1 MSFVKFSSECLM
13 DGSTSLENLYISEF
27 MPSMPD
33 AINKVYI
40 YGLFLCSQGDALDN
54 SLPALASRL
63 NITVEDVT
71 VAYEY
76 LAGLGLVQILQK
88 NPIEVRYLPMR
99 LGGHVR
105 KFKPDKY
112 TDFNT
117 RIQEILAGRVI
128 TPNEFHEYYSY
139 IEDYHL
145 EPTLL
150 SFMLTA

>member
-33 AINKVYI
+33 AFNKVYI
-40 YGLFLCSQGDALDN
+40 YGLFLCTQGDALDN

-88 NPIEVRYLPMR
+88 NPIEVRYLPIR

-117 RIQEILAGRVI
+117 FPD
-128 TPNEFHEYYSY
+128 T
-139 IEDYHL
+139 
-145 EPTLL
+145 
-150 SFMLTA
+150 